1 MEMLMCSTT
10 ANEMS
15 EKYLMTDVR
24 AWDNLLV
31 MSIIKWLFGK
41 YDKLKNMLEEQIK
54 SVDSG
59 IINRLEMSDKTGM
72 L

>member
-1 MEMLMCSTT
+1 MCSTT

-41 YDKLKNMLEEQIK
+41 YDKLKNMLEE
-54 SVDSG
+54 
-59 IINRLEMSDKTGM
+59 
-72 L
+72 